1 MRLIIATTAL
11 LLLASEA
18 SAFAPS
24 AFTAA
29 TTTRRRTTAT
39 FATITNQPAA
49 ETEEVYGTIVG
60 DTKGAALYLNN
71 VAISRGASPLLKNI
85 EWSVQPNERWG
96 IVGINGAGK
105 STLLGAI
112 TGTVRMDSGK
122 ALVHSNVR
130 VGYMRQTA
138 VSGSTRTVYEEAKSE
153 MTALED
159 AGKVLAETTK
169 VVEDGDYSEEALD
182 SLANAQETFELL
194 GGYEQ
199 EQMVESVLKGLGFEP
214 GDSDRLC
221 SSFSGGW
228 QMRIGLARLLLSKPS
243 LLLLDEP
250 SNHLD
255 SAARD
260 WLGKYI
266 AKYDGS
272 VVLVSHDVGLMDASV
287 NNIVEIT
294 AGTLIEYK
302 VTSFSLFYLLTF
314 LSHVCNT
321 NLTIALFALYINI
334 LFFHQSC
341 TYNKYLEEKEFRS
354 LSAQAAYEKNLEEA
368 ANLQKFI
375 DKFSAGTKSKS
386 AQSRVKMLEKMKKE
400 GKLDPPPAAVVSNT
414 RIPHLNLPPPPKPH
428 GENLLVLKG
437 ATIGYNPEEE
447 PLLRNINLTIPRGM
461 KLLLRGP
468 NGAGKSTLLK
478 ALRGNVESMIQEGT
492 RIENEQLKLGVF
504 TQDLAQELDKEA
516 RAVDLVTTYARTGI
530 DGDITVTDE
539 SARGV
544 MGALGLGGEKPL
556 RKIKALSGGE
566 KARVALSMFALKASN
581 LLMLDEPSNHLD
593 VGCIQGLANALSGWG
608 GKDGSIVV
616 ISHDREFCE
625 KVGFTHIGTVDGG
638 KLTLEQRGLQE
649 SDWFQYDIGAK
660 NASPSPPPL

>member
-1 MRLIIATTAL
+1 MKFSSTAICCA
-11 LLLASEA
+11 LAFVQNA
-18 SAFAPS
+18 SAFTITPS
-24 AFTAA
+24 SVSSVTATAA
-29 TTTRRRTTAT
+29 RSSLFSSVLEAPPT
-39 FATITNQPAA
+39 

-60 DTKGAALYLNN
+60 DTKGAALRLSD
-71 VAISRGASPLLKNI
+71 VAISRGATPLLKNI

-112 TGTVRMDSGK
+112 TGTVRMDTGQ

-130 VGYMRQTA
+130 VGYLKQSA
-138 VSGSTRTVYEEAKSE
+138 VSGSTKTVYEEAKSE
-153 MTALED
+153 MTMIEEARERLE
-159 AGKVLAETTK
+159 ATTK
-169 VVEDGDYSEEALD
+169 IVEDGDYSEEALD
-182 SLANAQETFELL
+182 KLATAQEDFQIL

-199 EQMVESVLKGLGFEP
+199 EQMVDTVLKGLGFEP
-214 GDSDRLC
+214 EDSDRLC
-221 SSFSGGW
+221 SDFSGGW
-228 QMRIGLARLLLSKPS
+228 QMRIALARLLLSKPS

-287 NNIVEIT
+287 NSIAEIT
-294 AGTLIEYK
+294 AGTLLEYR
-302 VTSFSLFYLLTF
+302 
-314 LSHVCNT
+314 
-321 NLTIALFALYINI
+321 
-334 LFFHQSC
+334 SC
-341 TYNKYLEEKEFRS
+341 TYKKYLEEKEFRA
-354 LSAQAAYEKNLEEA
+354 LSAQAQYEKNLEEA

-386 AQSRVKMLEKMKKE
+386 AQSRVKMLEKMKQE
-400 GKLDPPPAAVVSNT
+400 GKLDPPPVAVVSNA
-414 RIPHLNLPPPPKPH
+414 RIPELTLPPPPKPH
-428 GENLLVLKG
+428 GENLMVLKD
-437 ATIGYNPEEE
+437 ASIGYDPDEE
-447 PLLRNINLTIPRGM
+447 PLLENINLTIPRGM

-478 ALRGNVESMIQEGT
+478 ALRGNVSDMIQKGT
-492 RIENEQLKLGVF
+492 RTENDQLKLGVF
-504 TQDLAQELDKEA
+504 TQDLAQELDQDA
-516 RAVDLVTTYARTGI
+516 RAVDLVTSYAREGV
-530 DGDITVTDE
+530 DGDINIKDE
-539 SARGV
+539 TARNV
-544 MGALGLGGEKPL
+544 MGRLGLGGEKPL
-556 RKIKALSGGE
+556 RKVAALSGGE

-616 ISHDREFCE
+616 ISHDREFCD
-625 KVGFTHIGTVDGG
+625 KVGFTHVGTVADGR
-638 KLTLEQRGLQE
+638 LVLEQRPLRD
-649 SDWFQYDIGAK
+649 SDWEQYDIGASK
-660 NASPSPPPL
+660 LA

>member
-1 MRLIIATTAL
+1 MV
-11 LLLASEA
+11 EA
-18 SAFAPS
+18 PP
-24 AFTAA
+24 T
-29 TTTRRRTTAT
+29 
-39 FATITNQPAA
+39 
-49 ETEEVYGTIVG
+49 ETEEVYGTVVG
-60 DTKGAALYLNN
+60 DTKGAALRLTD
-71 VAISRGASPLLKNI
+71 VAISRGASPLLKDI
-85 EWSVQPNERWG
+85 EWSVQPKERWG

-112 TGTVRMDSGK
+112 TGTVRMDSGQ

-130 VGYMRQTA
+130 VGYLRQSA
-138 VSGSTRTVYEEAKSE
+138 VSGSTNTVYDEARSE
-153 MTALED
+153 MTHIEEARDRLEV
-159 AGKVLAETTK
+159 ATK
-169 VVEDGDYSEEALD
+169 VVENGDYSEDALNT
-182 SLANAQETFELL
+182 LAATQEDFEIL

-214 GDSDRLC
+214 EDSDRLC
-221 SSFSGGW
+221 TDFSGGW
-228 QMRIGLARLLLSKPS
+228 QMRIALARLLLSKPS

-260 WLGKYI
+260 WLGKYV

-287 NNIVEIT
+287 NNIAEIT
-294 AGTLIEYK
+294 AGTLIEYR
-302 VTSFSLFYLLTF
+302 
-314 LSHVCNT
+314 
-321 NLTIALFALYINI
+321 
-334 LFFHQSC
+334 SC
-341 TYNKYLEEKEFRS
+341 TYKNYLEEKEFRAI
-354 LSAQAAYEKNLEEA
+354 SAQAAYEKNLEEA

-400 GKLDPPPAAVVSNT
+400 GKLDPPAVAVVST
-414 RIPHLNLPPPPKPH
+414 ARIPQLTLPPPPKPH
-428 GENLLVLKG
+428 GENLLVMKD
-437 ATIGYNPEEE
+437 AVIGYDPSEE
-447 PLLRNINLTIPRGM
+447 PLLKNINLTIPRGM

-478 ALRGNVESMIQEGT
+478 ALRGNVPEMIQQGS
-492 RIENEQLKLGVF
+492 RVENDLLKLGVF

-516 RAVDLVTTYARTGI
+516 RAVDLVTSYAREGV
-530 DGDITVTDE
+530 DGDITVSDE
-539 SARGV
+539 TARNV
-544 MGALGLGGEKPL
+544 MGRLGLGGEKPL
-556 RKIKALSGGE
+556 RKVKALSGGE

-593 VGCIQGLANALSGWG
+593 VGCIQGLANALGEWG

-625 KVGFTHIGTVDGG
+625 KVGFTHVGTVMDGR
-638 KLTLEQRGLQE
+638 LVLEQRPLQDG
-649 SDWFQYDIGAK
+649 DWVQYDI
-660 NASPSPPPL
+660 